1 MTDYEIYVFLL
12 CLIVFVMLA
21 GLSAFCIYTIAKLTL
36 RLIKSGMDDEI
47 LVADYNKKR
56 ENTKKIK
63 YIKIADGVFS
73 ALFCLIFISLFIS
86 SLMVQCTQEDTG
98 RSDFT
103 TFRVVQTGSMAK
115 KHEKNEYLFENELDD
130 QIQTFDLI
138 RTDKLPDEMELELY
152 DIVVYEVDDILLVHR
167 IVEIEEPNERHPD
180 CRYFKMQGDAVE
192 APDRFPV
199 LYGQMRAI
207 YNGYRIP
214 FIGSFV
220 MFMQS
225 MAGWLCM
232 LLIVVAMIA
241 TPILEKTMEKAR
253 AERLKLY
260 IPELIAEDEEI
271 PEEKGDSDNA

>member
-36 RLIKSGMDDEI
+36 RLIKSGIDDEI

-56 ENTKKIK
+56 ENAKKIK
-63 YIKIADGVFS
+63 YIKIADSVFS

-207 YNGYRIP
+207 YNGHRIP

-241 TPILEKTMEKAR
+241 TPILEKIMEKAR

>member
-1 MTDYEIYVFLL
+1 
-12 CLIVFVMLA
+12 MLA

-56 ENTKKIK
+56 ENAKKIK